1 MPRRYQQGCVDV
13 IQLDEKL
20 TSQELPQVRA
30 LLEAAINERLPQV
43 VADLRRVRV
52 IDSAGLELLFDAQQS
67 CLERGGTIRLA
78 SAGALVQDVLRI
90 TGLAQEFTQ
99 YPDVVAAAGA
109 FAL

>member
-1 MPRRYQQGCVDV
+1 MPQRYQQGCVDV

-20 TSQELPQVRA
+20 TLQELPQVRA
-30 LLEAAINERLPQV
+30 LLESAINERLPQI

-67 CLERGGTIRLA
+67 CLQRGGTIRLA
-78 SAGALVQDVLRI
+78 SAGGLVLDVLRI
-90 TGLAQEFTQ
+90 TGMNQEFTQ

>member
-1 MPRRYQQGCVDV
+1 MPTTYKQGCIDV

-20 TSQELPQVRA
+20 TVQELPQVRA
-30 LLEAAINERLPQV
+30 LLDSAIHERLPQI

-52 IDSAGLELLFDAQQS
+52 VDSAGLELLFDAQQT
-67 CLERGGTIRLA
+67 CLRRGGTIRLA
-78 SAGALVQDVLRI
+78 SAGVLMQEVLRI
-90 TGLAQEFTQ
+90 TGLNQEFSQ